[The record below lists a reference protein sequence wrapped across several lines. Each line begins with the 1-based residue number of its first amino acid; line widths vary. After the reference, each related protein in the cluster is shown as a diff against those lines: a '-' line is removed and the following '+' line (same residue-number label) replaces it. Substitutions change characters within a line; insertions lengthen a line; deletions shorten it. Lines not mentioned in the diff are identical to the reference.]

1 MKSVLMTNNDSRLE
15 RKQWV
20 CAMIVVM
27 AIVVGIGLAPQVSD
41 ACCFYNLVDKGGIV
55 AEFSCG
61 VFCGNAWDLGP
72 GEHKCRPGKG
82 GSGTIRRGGQSCD
95 IETVK
100 KHGWVEV
107 TRTGNKGLVVSKNE
121 NAEIIDSCTFDWVK

>member
-27 AIVVGIGLAPQVSD
+27 ALVAGIGLAPQVSD